1 MSHTCA
7 PPTNGA
13 LDKLVT
19 THGALVRAIA
29 VNIHSKLP
37 VHVELCD
44 LVQEGMRGLIDAAR
58 RYDPSRGVAFTTY
71 AKYRVRGAILDGLRQ
86 FDPASRAFR
95 TTSKKLD
102 AAAHELADELGR
114 TPTESEVAA
123 RAAVDLTRW
132 TRHSETSQALLA
144 ISLSG
149 EEASGLVPQVAGEGD
164 SEETSAMHAELQ
176 RALKA
181 VMSRLPRRTRE
192 ILKLYHWRG
201 LTMREIGLRYGINE
215 SRVSQIHKRALDLMA
230 VALREQGITGLASV
244 LPA

>member
-1 MSHTCA
+1 MRHTCVSSS
-7 PPTNGA
+7 NGA

-19 THGALVRAIA
+19 ANGALVRAIA

-58 RYDPSRGVAFTTY
+58 RYDPRRGVAFTTY
-71 AKYRVRGAILDGLRQ
+71 AKYRIRGAILDGLRQ

-95 TTSKKLD
+95 ATSKKLD
-102 AAAHELADELGR
+102 RAAHELADELGR

-123 RAAVDLTRW
+123 RAAVGFARW
-132 TRHSETSQALLA
+132 TQHNETNRALKPA
-144 ISLSG
+144 SLTAEDGSG
-149 EEASGLVPQVAGEGD
+149 PIPEVAGED
-164 SEETSAMHAELQ
+164 PSEETSAMHAELQ
-176 RALKA
+176 GALKA

-192 ILKLYHWRG
+192 IVALYHWRG

-215 SRVSQIHKRALDLMA
+215 SRVSQIHKRALGLMA
-230 VALREQGITGLASV
+230 VALRDQGITGLASV

>member
-1 MSHTCA
+1 MRHTCV
-7 PPTNGA
+7 PPSNGA

-44 LVQEGMRGLIDAAR
+44 LVQEGMRGLIDAAG
-58 RYDPSRGVAFTTY
+58 RYDPRRGVAFTTY

-95 TTSKKLD
+95 TTAKKL
-102 AAAHELADELGR
+102 ATAAHDLADELGR

-123 RAAVDLTRW
+123 RAAVDLTQW
-132 TRHSETSQALLA
+132 TRHSETCQALRA
-144 ISLSG
+144 VSLSG
-149 EEASGLVPQVAGEGD
+149 ETATGLVPEVA
-164 SEETSAMHAELQ
+164 SEDETSAMHAELQ
-176 RALKA
+176 GALKA
-181 VMSRLPRRTRE
+181 VMSRLPSRTRE
-192 ILKLYHWRG
+192 IIKLYHWRG
-201 LTMREIGLRYGINE
+201 LTMREIGVRYGINE
-215 SRVSQIHKRALDLMA
+215 SRVSQIHKRALGLMA
-230 VALREQGITGLASV
+230 AALRDRGITGLASV